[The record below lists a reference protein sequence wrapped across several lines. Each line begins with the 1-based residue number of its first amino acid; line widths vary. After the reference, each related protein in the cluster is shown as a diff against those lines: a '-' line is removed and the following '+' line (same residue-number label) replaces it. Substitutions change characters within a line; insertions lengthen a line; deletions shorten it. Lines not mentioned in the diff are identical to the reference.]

1 MQFKIITVPFEESKN
16 SFLEDDLNGFVLN
29 KQIKEWKAEFF
40 MLDGKAFWSV
50 FLAYEPVLGSASI
63 PDQLSESEQLLYK
76 RLREWRKQ
84 RAESD
89 GVPVF
94 IIANNS
100 ELVSIIKKA
109 PKTIDAL
116 KLIRGFG
123 GKKVEKYGKEIVEL
137 VQKFYGT
144 KK

>member
-1 MQFKIITVPFEESKN
+1 MQFKIITVRFDDNKE
-16 SFLEDDLNGFVLN
+16 SFLEDELNQFLLN
-29 KQIKEWKAEFF
+29 KQVKEWKAEFF
-40 MLDGKAFWSV
+40 NLNGKAYWSV
-50 FLAYEPVLGSASI
+50 FVAYEAVLGPASI
-63 PDQLSESEQLLYK
+63 PGQLSEPEQLLFK

-100 ELVSIIKKA
+100 ELAAVVKSA
-109 PKTIDAL
+109 PKSIEAL
-116 KLIRGFG
+116 KQIRGFG
-123 GKKVEKYGKEIVEL
+123 GKKIEKYGKEIVEL
-137 VQKFYGT
+137 VQKFYGA